1 MAVIYSY
8 PGLSLPTTDDTLVIT
23 DASDSNKTKNVSVA
37 AILALGGGT
46 ATFYTAGDG
55 LDLTGTVFST
65 DLRLNS
71 GLKITTTEVDI
82 DLNATDITGV
92 FANYNSTTAT
102 NSQNAINNLTSVG
115 AATNEHVLTKDT
127 GSGNAIWK
135 VNPGGTVTS
144 VTGTAPIA
152 STGGATPAISV
163 VLKTNSGLEVD
174 ASELSMNLSASAITG
189 TLVVGDGGTGVTSIP
204 QDGIVFGNAAS
215 AVGTADLSGKGSIVA
230 GTATTPTPLTVGVD
244 GLFLKADSTQTT
256 GLIWAAG
263 VAGMTSFTASGDGGV
278 NQTISNG
285 DTLKIIGVNGLSTT
299 GLATDTIKI
308 NPPYKTDPY
317 AGLGL
322 KGGSGGSFTPSTNLA
337 AWWTL
342 GDFIYVEFY
351 FSWAKAEESGC
362 SGDIILTGLPAAAY
376 QMGAAIDNGNCV
388 IHVNTNMGYD
398 ATHAAASTAWVG
410 MSGVGTEMTF
420 RQMDPTTHI
429 MSNSVWS
436 DVYVEDV
443 ARKLGGT
450 ITYMRTFS

>member
-1 MAVIYSY
+1 MAIIYSY
-8 PGLSLPTTDDTLVIT
+8 PGLSLPTTEDTLVIT
-23 DASDSNKTKNVSVA
+23 DASDANKTKNVSVA

-65 DLRLNS
+65 DLRANS
-71 GLKITTTEVDI
+71 GLKITATEVDV
-82 DLNATDITGV
+82 DLDATDITGV

-127 GSGNAIWK
+127 ASGNAIWK

-163 VLKTNSGLEVD
+163 VLKTNSGLVVD
-174 ASELSMNLSASAITG
+174 TNELSMNLSASAISG
-189 TLVVGDGGTGVTSIP
+189 TLAVGDGGTGAATLA
-204 QDGIVFGNAAS
+204 QDGIVFGNATS
-215 AVGTADLSGKGSIVA
+215 AVGTVDLSTKGNIVA
-230 GTATTPTPLTVGVD
+230 GTATTPTPLTVGID
-244 GLFLKADSTQTT
+244 GYFLKADSTQTT
-256 GLIWAAG
+256 GLVWAAG
-263 VAGMTSFTASGDGGV
+263 AAGMTSFTAAGDGGV

-285 DTLKIIGVNGLSTT
+285 DTLNILGVNGLSTT
-299 GLATDTIKI
+299 GVTTDTIRI

-342 GDFIYVEFY
+342 GDFVYVEFY
-351 FSWAKAEESGC
+351 FSWARGEESGC
-362 SGDIILTGLPAAAY
+362 SGDIILTGLPVNSY
-376 QMGAAIDNGNCV
+376 QSGVKDNGNCV
-388 IHVNTNMGYD
+388 IHVNDNMGYD
-398 ATHAAASTAWVG
+398 ATHAAASTGWVG
-410 MSGVGTEMTF
+410 LSAPEEMTF

-436 DVYVEDV
+436 DLYVEDV